1 MEGYI
6 SIIVAVLSFLGT
18 LIGSYFANR
27 KSTALMIYRI
37 EQLEKRVDELTEKI
51 EKIRG
56 DIYEKE
62 RSDK

>member
-62 RSDK
+62 RNN